1 MENLLQHGRELIQKD
16 NLKSSQIEFYAAE
29 LLPKL
34 SECEIL
40 AAIKHYS
47 LDNHWPSVNEI
58 LAFNQKATS
67 SDKAEAEK
75 LTARAIALL
84 RYPQNGGDS
93 QAYKADPDAYG
104 LLMKAGRWYDLHVR
118 SESPRAMTDLR
129 FELKTLAEDAL
140 KTAKNEQQAA
150 LAASTDE
157 RLKLAPEMQPR
168 PSLEV
173 FVPDPD
179 IARKIEEMTKANLAK
194 LKAKR

>member
-1 MENLLQHGRELIQKD
+1 MESLLQHGRELIQKEP
-16 NLKSSQIEFYAAE
+16 LKSSQLEFYAAE

-34 SECEIL
+34 SEADIL
-40 AAIKHYS
+40 AAIKHHS

-75 LTARAIALL
+75 LVSRAIALL

-93 QAYKADPDAYG
+93 KASESDPEAYS

-140 KTAKNEQQAA
+140 KTAKNGQQTA
-150 LAASTDE
+150 LNSSGNQPQLEASKKQ
-157 RLKLAPEMQPR
+157 LQPSSE
-168 PSLEV
+168 P

-194 LKAKR
+194 LKNM